1 MICRLAQKA
10 EVIGRQRASASAAV
24 RLHKRHNVARCLPVA
39 CQVERKE
46 QQGMQTT
53 TKPLAVVTGAS
64 SGIGYELAKQFAQNG
79 FDLVVAAEDPGINT
93 AAQELMALGAQVEAV
108 QADLATY
115 DGVETLYS
123 RIKATGRPVDAIALN
138 AGVGVGGDFTRETD
152 LRDELNLINLN
163 VISPVHLSKRVV
175 KDMVA
180 RGSGRILFTSSIAAL
195 MPGPFEAV
203 YAASRAFVQS
213 FSEAL
218 RNELK
223 DTGITVTALQ
233 PGPTETNFFHRADM
247 DDTRAGASKK
257 DDAEQVA
264 KQGFDALMA
273 GKDHVVAASLMT
285 KLQAA
290 ATNVLPSTA
299 NAEQHRKLTEPGSA
313 DK

>member
-1 MICRLAQKA
+1 MESSGIR
-10 EVIGRQRASASAAV
+10 
-24 RLHKRHNVARCLPVA
+24 
-39 CQVERKE
+39 
-46 QQGMQTT
+46 
-53 TKPLAVVTGAS
+53 PLAVVTGAS
-64 SGIGYELAKQFAQNG
+64 NGIGFELAKQFAENG
-79 FDLVVAAEDPGINT
+79 FDLVIAAEDPGIMT
-93 AAQELMALGAQVEAV
+93 AAQTLGGQGAAVEAV

-115 DGVETLYS
+115 DGVETLYA
-123 RIKATGRPVDAIALN
+123 RIQATGRPVDAIAIN
-138 AGVGVGGDFTRETD
+138 AGVGVGGDFARETD

-203 YAASRAFVQS
+203 YAASKAFVQS

-223 DTGITVTALQ
+223 DSGITVTALQ

-247 DDTRAGASKK
+247 DDTKAGASKK
-257 DDAEQVA
+257 DDAAMVA

-273 GKDHVVAASLMT
+273 GHDHVIAGSLMT
-285 KLQAA
+285 KMQGA
-290 ATNVLPSTA
+290 ATNVLPATA
-299 NAEQHRKLTEPGSA
+299 NAAMHRRLTEPGSGE
-313 DK
+313 